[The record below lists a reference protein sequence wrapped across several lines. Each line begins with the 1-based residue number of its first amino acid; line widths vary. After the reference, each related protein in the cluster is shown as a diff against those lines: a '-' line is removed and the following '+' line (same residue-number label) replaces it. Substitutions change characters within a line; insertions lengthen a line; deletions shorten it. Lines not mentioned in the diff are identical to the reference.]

1 MQIAELRVY
10 VATKDLAG
18 KVWNPKIRWLEK
30 HSVFVEVQSDDGL
43 VGLGE
48 AWCFDRSPE
57 PLVAFLASEVAPRL
71 QGLEADPDLVAR
83 LLNDTTSL
91 SARHGIMASA
101 LSAVDIAL
109 WDLAAQARGLPLWRH
124 LGGSRG
130 EAPVYAS
137 GGLYG
142 LNKTAER
149 LADELAGYIARGFR
163 AVKMKVGAL
172 PPEEDATRVRK
183 VREVLGPETD
193 LLIDGVYS
201 LTPAGARQ
209 FWDLVSPC
217 RIAAFQSPIPADDF
231 DGMAALTAAGLPLM
245 GLEAEY
251 RPDLV
256 RHLVER
262 PAVAILQLAL
272 VACGGIS
279 AARRFI
285 ALAGARGLPC
295 SLEVSS
301 SAVAELA
308 ALHLAAAH
316 AQVISVEMHQVH
328 DLLFDLVPS
337 LAAPRPPGFVRLP
350 DAPGLGMTLP
360 GERATRRL

>member
-1 MQIAELRVY
+1 MQIATLRIY

-18 KVWNPKIRWLEK
+18 KVWNPKIRWLQK
-30 HSVFVEVQSDDGL
+30 HSVFVEVVSDDGL

-57 PLVAFLASEVAPRL
+57 PLVAFLASEVVPRI
-71 QGLEADPDLVAR
+71 QGMEADPDLVASV
-83 LLNDTTSL
+83 LNDTTTL

-109 WDLAAQARGLPLWRH
+109 WDLGARARGLPLWRH
-124 LGGSRG
+124 LGGSSG
-130 EAPVYAS
+130 EVRVYAS

-142 LNKTAER
+142 EGKTAER
-149 LADELAGYIARGFR
+149 LAEELAGYVARGFR

-172 PPEEDATRVRK
+172 PVEEDGARVRR
-183 VREVLGPETD
+183 VRERLGSQIG

-201 LTPAGARQ
+201 YTAEGAAQ
-209 FWDLVSPC
+209 LWSLLQAC
-217 RIAAFQSPIPADDF
+217 GIAAFQSPLPADDL
-231 DGMAALTAAGLPLM
+231 DGMAKLTAAGVPVM
-245 GLEAEY
+245 ALEAEY
-251 RPDLV
+251 RPDVVQRLV
-256 RHLVER
+256 QA

-279 AARRFI
+279 AARRFASL
-285 ALAGARGLPC
+285 ALARAVPC

-308 ALHLAAAH
+308 ALHFAAAQPQ
-316 AQVISVEMHQVH
+316 AIAVEIHQVH
-328 DLLFDLVPS
+328 DLLFDLVPL
-337 LAAPRPPGFVRLP
+337 LAAPQAPGRILLP
-350 DAPGLGMTLP
+350 DTPGLGLALP
-360 GERATRRL
+360 EARVTRRL